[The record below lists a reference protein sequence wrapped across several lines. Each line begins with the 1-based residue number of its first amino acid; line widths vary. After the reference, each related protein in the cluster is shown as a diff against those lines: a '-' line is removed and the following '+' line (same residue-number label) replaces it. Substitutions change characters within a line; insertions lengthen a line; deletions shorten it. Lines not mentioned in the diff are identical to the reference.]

1 MMRKIESLRIDK
13 GVTAEEMAKDFG
25 VTVKTIYNWQDNQ
38 RALTGEKIIKICKI
52 NFSLLHNHSSSSN
65 SVIKINYNN
74 HK

>member
-38 RALTGEKIIKICKI
+38 RALTGEKIIKICKYFGI
-52 NFSLLHNHSSSSN
+52 TANDFLGID
-65 SVIKINYNN
+65 IKE
-74 HK
+74 KVG